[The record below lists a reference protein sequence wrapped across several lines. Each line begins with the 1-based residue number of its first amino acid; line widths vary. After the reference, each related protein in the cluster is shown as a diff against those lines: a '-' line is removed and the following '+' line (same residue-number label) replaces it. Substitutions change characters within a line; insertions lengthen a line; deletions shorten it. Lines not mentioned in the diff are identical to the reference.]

1 VLDIINS
8 EGNMSNNIT
17 RQDVELWATNYREAI
32 DTLMWF
38 IDKDYTKEDMIESI
52 QEFVNELEGENIEE
66 NDNEQN

>member
-1 VLDIINS
+1 
-8 EGNMSNNIT
+8 MSNNIT

-52 QEFVNELEGENIEE
+52 QEFVNELEGENIAE

>member
-1 VLDIINS
+1 
-8 EGNMSNNIT
+8 
-17 RQDVELWATNYREAI
+17 
-32 DTLMWF
+32 MWF

>member
-1 VLDIINS
+1 
-8 EGNMSNNIT
+8 MSNNIT

>member
-1 VLDIINS
+1 
-8 EGNMSNNIT
+8 MSNNIT

-66 NDNEQN
+66 NDNE